1 MLKLNKEQALRLL
14 SAPANSF
21 QIMGHKMSL
30 NYSRNNMWLFMDVLE
45 VFSEVRVVATCT
57 VGCPVLMEGTVELDP
72 VAWGWWPQHLIMC
85 LQQTWGPSCS
95 GVSQMELLHIHCCP
109 TGAAPLRLLFGV
121 FFFVAFVAHCKTAVG
136 DCWID
141 PLLWPGNEH
150 GELPNVSPSS
160 LFVPL
165 YYGHK
170 CATNNNV
177 PNFKLGAGHT
187 RQTMS
192 PVTTLIEAG
201 WVR

>member
-85 LQQTWGPSCS
+85 LQQTWGPSYS
-95 GVSQMELLHIHCCP
+95 GVLQMELLHIHCCP

-121 FFFVAFVAHCKTAVG
+121 FFVAFVAHCKTAVG
-136 DCWID
+136 GGGWIAGLTPCCD
-141 PLLWPGNEH
+141 LA
-150 GELPNVSPSS
+150 VSVESCLMFHPQAS
-160 LFVPL
+160 LFHFTM
-165 YYGHK
+165 G
-170 CATNNNV
+170 TNV
-177 PNFKLGAGHT
+177 PPTKTSQILNWKPVIHAKL
-187 RQTMS
+187 
-192 PVTTLIEAG
+192 
-201 WVR
+201 WVPSQHNW